1 LTTFITAHG
10 IFLRLGKKYPAANLA
25 GAEEQ
30 APISEPY
37 FQCRTYRTR
46 GKAYCSQHRINAPDL
61 EEAVLGD
68 IRLHAESVINDKER
82 FIKDTLKDMGSM
94 NCDRS
99 KSLSDRV
106 RKLKAEVAEADERY
120 VKLYDDLSNG
130 IILESKFKLLY
141 GKIEERQKVALSEI
155 ERLEEQ
161 LKTSEADAEA
171 VELFAEQLADAT
183 RIKELSSELLNRL
196 VDKNE
201 VSKKECADGETVQ
214 KV

>member
-1 LTTFITAHG
+1 
-10 IFLRLGKKYPAANLA
+10 
-25 GAEEQ
+25 
-30 APISEPY
+30 
-37 FQCRTYRTR
+37 
-46 GKAYCSQHRINAPDL
+46 
-61 EEAVLGD
+61 
-68 IRLHAESVINDKER
+68 
-82 FIKDTLKDMGSM
+82 MGSI
-94 NCDRS
+94 NRDRS

-130 IILESKFKLLY
+130 IISESKFKLLS

-171 VELFAEQLADAT
+171 VELFADQLADAT

-196 VDKNE
+196 VDKIE
-201 VSKKECADGETVQ
+201 VSEIECADGETVQ
-214 KV
+214 KVRIYYKFVGALI